1 MTTLT
6 NRFTDAVD
14 HVRIAHAAQYRKGTQ
29 TPYVYHLLAVSS
41 LVLEFGGNE
50 DQTIAGLLHD
60 VIEDCGESHRALMRA
75 IWGDAVADI
84 VEACTDGT
92 AERKQESQTAEQK
105 LQNWWERKLAYLDHL
120 EAESAATLLV
130 SACDKLHNAR
140 AIVAD
145 LEDPSVGREVFK
157 RFTAGQDGTLRYYNA
172 LSSLFMRKDVAP
184 ARALDATVARMYL
197 LAGVRE
203 RLPLTRY
210 S

>member
-6 NRFTDAVD
+6 KRFTDAVD
-14 HVRIAHAAQYRKGTQ
+14 HVRVAHAAQFRKGTQ

-50 DQTIAGLLHD
+50 DQAIAGLLHD
-60 VIEDCGESHRALMRA
+60 VIEDCGEAHRALVRA
-75 IWGDAVADI
+75 TWGDAVADI

-92 AERKQESQTAEQK
+92 AERKQESQTPEQK

-145 LEDPSVGREVFK
+145 LENPEVGGKVFD
-157 RFTAGQDGTLRYYNA
+157 RFTAGRDGTLSYYHA
-172 LSSLFMRKDVAP
+172 LAELFVRKGVP
-184 ARALDATVARMYL
+184 PSRTLEGTVTRMYE
-197 LAGVRE
+197 LAGVAE
-203 RLPLTRY
+203 RVPLTR
-210 S
+210 ST